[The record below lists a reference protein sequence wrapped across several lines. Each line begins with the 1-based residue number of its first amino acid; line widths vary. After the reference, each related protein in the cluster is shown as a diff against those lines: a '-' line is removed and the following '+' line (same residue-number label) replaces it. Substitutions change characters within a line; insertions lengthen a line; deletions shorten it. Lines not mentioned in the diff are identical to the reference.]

1 MAGATNRALRA
12 AGLPKPTVKTLRAE
26 AGAGLSLRSAIQIAV
41 ARGLAVP
48 DKAHAFLAKREGKAG
63 LVRQTETATARR
75 ATLALRGTQ
84 ALGKTL
90 SAVRKTQLAEEMK
103 TQKGV
108 GARLQR
114 LHAAGDYAGM
124 VKVMGASRD
133 SGVVRLRNPYF
144 KTALT
149 HAIAL
154 HRQDDLSRRQIE
166 IANDGIRTAIANFRR
181 FGDDLP
187 R

>member
-1 MAGATNRALRA
+1 MAGATNRALKA
-12 AGLPKPTVKTLRAE
+12 AGLPKSTINTLRVE
-26 AGAGLSLRSAIQIAV
+26 HGAGLSLKSAIQIATS
-41 ARGLAVP
+41 RGLAVP

-75 ATLALRGTQ
+75 STLALRGTR

-90 SAVRKTQLAEEMK
+90 ASVRKTQHADEMK

-108 GARLQR
+108 ADRLQR
-114 LHAAGDYAGM
+114 LHAAGDYPAM

-144 KTALT
+144 RTALT
-149 HAIAL
+149 HALAL
-154 HRQDDLSRRQIE
+154 YKQGDMSRRQIE
-166 IANDGIRTAIANFRR
+166 IANDGIRTALANFRR